1 VSNTKLRIEGIENV
15 KRNFNA
21 LTEGMNPAAARVLK
35 EIAEEV
41 KTEAKELVPV
51 DTGALRD
58 SIRLIVTAKSAGNIT
73 RVGVRA
79 GGYEVNPKTGSL
91 VNYAVYVEFG
101 TSRQSPQPY
110 LIPAASKK
118 ASRIMRLLLKEL
130 VILPRKYV

>member
-1 VSNTKLRIEGIENV
+1 MNLKVEGIEHV

-21 LTEGMNPAAARVLK
+21 LTDGMNPAAARVLK

-41 KTEAKELVPV
+41 KTEAKDLVPV

-58 SIRLIVTAKSAGNIT
+58 SIRLIVTAVSAGDIT

-79 GGYEVNPKTGSL
+79 GGYEVNPKTGNL

-118 ASRIMRLLLKEL
+118 ASQIMRRLLKEL
-130 VILPRKYV
+130 TLLPRRYV